1 MVLTAV
7 IIFGFTYLTISV
19 QRFPYFHL
27 DRTSGAMIGAVAM
40 IAFGVLTIND
50 AYRSLNLDTIV
61 LLLGMMII
69 VAYLQVSGF
78 FDLVATYVLKK
89 AHTGNR
95 LLLTLIISSGILS
108 AFFVND
114 TICVMM
120 TPFVLLLTSRS
131 RVDPKPYLIAL
142 ATSANIGSVA
152 TLVGN
157 PQNMLVGTFSHW
169 PYLKFFFAMLPI
181 AIVGLAIDFLML
193 RHFFKHKLNYT
204 LPQDPSD
211 NPHEIQHV
219 RELDKPL
226 LYKSLFVMLVAIIG
240 FSVGA
245 QLAFMSI
252 LGAALLVLA
261 ANRRPDE
268 IFAKVNWSLLLFFA
282 SLFVVVA
289 GINKVGLVDQA
300 HKFLEGYF
308 SISTFQQITS
318 FSFASLILS
327 NVVSNVP
334 YVMIVKHWI
343 ASFNMPTLMWLVL
356 AMSSTFAGNLT
367 VAGSVANMI
376 VLELSKERA
385 PIKFWEFTKVSG
397 SVALLTWLVGTMILI
412 VYGVIGRL

>member
-1 MVLTAV
+1 
-7 IIFGFTYLTISV
+7 
-19 QRFPYFHL
+19 
-27 DRTSGAMIGAVAM
+27 MIGAVAM

-226 LYKSLFVMLVAIIG
+226 LYKSLFVMLVVIIG